1 MVTPFDFRAW
11 LALCAIK
18 GVGESTLFRLVQAL
32 GSPQRVM
39 EAPSDELMRL
49 GCSAGAAKALTV
61 GADQATRHWI
71 EQGLRQVDRL
81 KGTVVTCLDR
91 RYPERLKAIPD
102 PPLLL
107 YLTGNLDPKD
117 DLAIAVVGARR
128 ATAGG
133 RVATE
138 TLCRDLATAGFTIV
152 SGLARGIDAAA
163 HRGALDA
170 NGRTIAVM
178 GCGIEKTYP
187 PEHEKL
193 RLEIEAQGA
202 VISEL
207 PIGAAP
213 HSYHFPRRNR
223 IISGLCLG
231 VVVTEA
237 TMQSGSLITARL
249 ALDQGREVFA
259 VPGSIHA
266 ENSRGPHSLIKQG
279 AKLVESAEDVLEE
292 LLPQLDHRVRAEL
305 PVQVRQRAET
315 GASLDALEAR
325 VYELLSHEPVHI
337 DELIERSGMTAGEV
351 SAVLLGLELKRHA
364 RQLPGPS
371 YLRVVPRG
379 LA

>member
-1 MVTPFDFRAW
+1 MVTPSDFRAW

-18 GVGESTLFRLVQAL
+18 GVGESTLFRLVQAF

-39 EAPSDELMRL
+39 EVSPHDLMRH
-49 GCSAGAAKALTV
+49 GCSSGAAKALAQ
-61 GADQATRHWI
+61 GADQSTRQWI
-71 EQGLRQVDRL
+71 EQGLKQVDRL
-81 KGTVVTCLDR
+81 KGMVVTCLDP

-107 YLTGNLDPKD
+107 YLTGSLDPKD

-133 RVATE
+133 RVVTE
-138 TLCRDLATAGFTIV
+138 TLSRNLAAAGLTVV
-152 SGLARGIDAAA
+152 SGLARGVDAAA

-170 NGRTIAVM
+170 KGRTIAVM
-178 GCGIEKTYP
+178 GCGIERTYP

-193 RLEIEAQGA
+193 RVQVEAQGA

-249 ALDQGREVFA
+249 ALDQGREVFG
-259 VPGSIHA
+259 VPGSIQS

-279 AKLVESAEDVLEE
+279 AKLVESAQDILDE
-292 LLPQLDHRVRAEL
+292 LLPQLDDRLRS
-305 PVQVRQRAET
+305 QVVTPARQREDAA
-315 GASLDALEAR
+315 ASLDAVEAR
-325 VYELLSHEPVHI
+325 VYHLLSHEPVHI
-337 DELIERSGMTAGEV
+337 DDLIARSGMTAGEV
-351 SAVLLGLELKRHA
+351 TAVLLGLELKHHA

-371 YLRVVPRG
+371 YLRVGPSGV
-379 LA
+379 A

>member
-1 MVTPFDFRAW
+1 
-11 LALCAIK
+11 
-18 GVGESTLFRLVQAL
+18 
-32 GSPQRVM
+32 
-39 EAPSDELMRL
+39 
-49 GCSAGAAKALTV
+49 
-61 GADQATRHWI
+61 
-71 EQGLRQVDRL
+71 
-81 KGTVVTCLDR
+81 
-91 RYPERLKAIPD
+91 
-102 PPLLL
+102 
-107 YLTGNLDPKD
+107 
-117 DLAIAVVGARR
+117 
-128 ATAGG
+128 
-133 RVATE
+133 
-138 TLCRDLATAGFTIV
+138 V

-178 GCGIEKTYP
+178 GCGIEQTYP

-193 RLEIEAQGA
+193 RVEIEAQGA

-266 ENSRGPHSLIKQG
+266 ENSRGPNSLIKQG
-279 AKLVESAEDVLEE
+279 AKLVESAQDVLDE
-292 LLPQLDHRVRAEL
+292 LLPQLDDRLRSHL
-305 PVQVRQRAET
+305 PEQVRQREET
-315 GASLDALEAR
+315 DASLDALEAR
-325 VYELLSHEPVHI
+325 VYDLLSHEPLHI

-351 SAVLLGLELKRHA
+351 TAVLLGLELKQHA

-371 YLRVVPRG
+371 YLRVGPRG

>member
-1 MVTPFDFRAW
+1 VTPSDFRSW

-18 GVGESTLFRLVQAL
+18 GVGESTLFRLVHAL

-39 EAPSDELMRL
+39 EASSDELMRL
-49 GCSAGAAKALTV
+49 GCSAGAAKALRAR
-61 GADQATRHWI
+61 ADHSTLRWI
-71 EQGLRQVDRL
+71 EQGLGQLDRV
-81 KGTVVTCLDR
+81 KGTVVTCLDG

-107 YLTGNLDPKD
+107 YVTGSLDPKD

-128 ATAGG
+128 ATASG

-138 TLCRDLATAGFTIV
+138 TLSHDLAAAGLTVV

-178 GCGIEKTYP
+178 GCGIEQTYP

-193 RLEIEAQGA
+193 RVEIEAQGA

-266 ENSRGPHSLIKQG
+266 ENSRGPNSLIKQG
-279 AKLVESAEDVLEE
+279 AKLVESAQDVLDE
-292 LLPQLDHRVRAEL
+292 LLPQLDDRLRSHL
-305 PVQVRQRAET
+305 PEQVRQREET
-315 GASLDALEAR
+315 DASLDALEAR
-325 VYELLSHEPVHI
+325 VYDLLSHEPLHI

-351 SAVLLGLELKRHA
+351 TAVLLGLELKQHA

-371 YLRVVPRG
+371 YLRVGPRG